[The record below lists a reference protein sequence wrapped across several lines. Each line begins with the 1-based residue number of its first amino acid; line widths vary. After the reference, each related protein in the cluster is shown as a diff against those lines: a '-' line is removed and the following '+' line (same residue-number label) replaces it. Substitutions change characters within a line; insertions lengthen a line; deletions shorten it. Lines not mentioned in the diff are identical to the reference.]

1 MQLAKRKPASAA
13 AKLFQLTQVTFRSG
27 DEYALEEEGRDEGG
41 LSAEMFSSFFREMLS
56 PAARLDSLDICFD
69 KCFDAT
75 VTCTATPQRHRR
87 EETRPVRHRRT

>member
-41 LSAEMFSSFFREMLS
+41 LSAEMFSSFFREMLK
-56 PAARLDSLDICFD
+56 PEAG
-69 KCFDAT
+69 
-75 VTCTATPQRHRR
+75 RR
-87 EETRPVRHRRT
+87 RVKKAES